1 MSSLRWRSH
10 PLRCGRHWIS
20 HGSVT
25 TGSNCSHPLRCG
37 RHWIST
43 STTTTVRGSFPSAPL
58 RASLDRLSVRCRWCR
73 VPIRS
78 AAGVIGSRRKV
89 MKVQLNRSHPL
100 RCGRHWISSSFPPTE
115 RNPVPIRSAAGVI
128 GSTQVPEKPGYLF
141 PSAPLRA
148 SLDPDHRP
156 DHSCGNGSHPLRC
169 GRHWIHG
176 SAGGYLRA
184 VPIRSAAGVIG
195 SCEDVVGGRDPRF
208 PSAPLRASLD
218 LDCPGDEFAPLAFP
232 SAPLRASLD
241 LTWLGN
247 NWFKLFPS
255 APLRASLDLHINH
268 DYGPRFVPIRS
279 AAGVIGSFVRSV
291 SLVSSSHPLR
301 CGRHWIKSERLENRI
316 DPCSHPLRCGRHW
329 ILFYLRRDISMKFPS
344 APLRASL
351 DLEVRSM
358 SRPIFCSHPLRC
370 GRHWI
375 RSLQGELS

>member
-1 MSSLRWRSH
+1 MKVQLNRSH
-10 PLRCGRHWIS
+10 PLRCGRHWIRD
-20 HGSVT
+20 
-25 TGSNCSHPLRCG
+25 C
-37 RHWIST
+37 
-43 STTTTVRGSFPSAPL
+43 
-58 RASLDRLSVRCRWCR
+58 
-73 VPIRS
+73 
-78 AAGVIGSRRKV
+78 SRRS
-89 MKVQLNRSHPL
+89 MARRSHPL

-255 APLRASLDLHINH
+255 APLRASLDQGVPHVH
-268 DYGPRFVPIRS
+268 DHRHRVPIRS
-279 AAGVIGSFVRSV
+279 AAGVIGSTADVRKFS
-291 SLVSSSHPLR
+291 
-301 CGRHWIKSERLENRI
+301 KE
-316 DPCSHPLRCGRHW
+316 
-329 ILFYLRRDISMKFPS
+329 FPS

-351 DLEVRSM
+351 DQPRKPTAKPKSG
-358 SRPIFCSHPLRC
+358 SHPLRC

-375 RSLQGELS
+375 RPAWNAAFQAVPIRSAAGVIGSCPRQ